1 MLERLQENAV
11 RKRYRADAQSPSL
24 LAGLIFDAAGESLTP
39 SHANKQCRRYR
50 YYVSRSLLR
59 GTKSAATGAGGSRA
73 SSWRLPAGEIKGL
86 VIDALGRLLRDR
98 AGLADRLNLTELDPR
113 ALEQILFTASQLAN
127 ELEHAADAARR
138 AILTDLVDRINIESE
153 AVAIRF
159 DGRDC

>member
-1 MLERLQENAV
+1 
-11 RKRYRADAQSPSL
+11 
-24 LAGLIFDAAGESLTP
+24 
-39 SHANKQCRRYR
+39 
-50 YYVSRSLLR
+50 
-59 GTKSAATGAGGSRA
+59 
-73 SSWRLPAGEIKGL
+73 